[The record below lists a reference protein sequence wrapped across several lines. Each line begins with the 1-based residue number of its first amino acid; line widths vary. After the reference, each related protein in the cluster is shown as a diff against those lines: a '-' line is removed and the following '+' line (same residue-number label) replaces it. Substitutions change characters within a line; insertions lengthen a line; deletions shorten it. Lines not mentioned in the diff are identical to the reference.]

1 MALVPATDINRIKAS
16 LHRFASGFT
25 RGQKA
30 VTIASI
36 VGVMLIGGIFMSL
49 SGKPSYSILFSN
61 LSPSDAGAIT
71 TKLATDHVQYQLQD
85 GGATILVPQNAVD
98 QERLSV
104 AQAGLPSQ
112 ASSSSGLSILD
123 KEGITTSQLTQQADY
138 LQAIQ
143 SELPEIRV
151 AAPYLHTKVALASE
165 ASNWNTDL
173 IGATPEYFKFWS
185 VHAVAGAVFD
195 AGSEDKVVVLGETIV
210 TQLFPGNRKPIGE
223 EIRIGG
229 LPYTV
234 VGVLEHRGLASTGQ
248 DLDDI
253 AIIPMRTFVRK
264 IARGPRFDGTV
275 LIAPASRHDTA
286 RVEQAVRSLLR
297 DRHRLAP
304 GADDD
309 FEIRVPFAK

>member
-1 MALVPATDINRIKAS
+1 MPVVLRAVVLLAAVTPLFAATAFHPAWWQILIAAAVGSAAGQLAVRATRNRRGATWAVVVLAILISAGATAWIVAHQS
-16 LHRFASGFT
+16 PEPTQFPSSVIVTGS
-25 RGQKA
+25 RGQQ
-30 VTIASI
+30 S
-36 VGVMLIGGIFMSL
+36 SL
-49 SGKPSYSILFSN
+49 TWE
-61 LSPSDAGAIT
+61 D
-71 TKLATDHVQYQLQD
+71 V
-85 GGATILVPQNAVD
+85 
-98 QERLSV
+98 
-104 AQAGLPSQ
+104 
-112 ASSSSGLSILD
+112 
-123 KEGITTSQLTQQADY
+123 
-138 LQAIQ
+138 QAIQ
-143 SELPEIRV
+143 TELPEIRV

-173 IGATPEYFKFWS
+173 IGATPEYFQFWS
-185 VHAVAGAVFD
+185 VHPVAGAVFD

-286 RVEQAVRSLLR
+286 RVEQALRSLLR